1 VELAGEAEVDL
12 REVNEDGNGGA
23 AKADGS
29 LEFLKFAVDAGEME
43 DDLGE
48 AHDGHVFRADDALK
62 AGCGHALAAH
72 TEKVGGLP
80 PLGEPAFEGVD

>member
-1 VELAGEAEVDL
+1 
-12 REVNEDGNGGA
+12 
-23 AKADGS
+23 
-29 LEFLKFAVDAGEME
+29 ME

-72 TEKVGGLP
+72 AEKVGGLP